1 MMMKRKYR
9 RMIKRY
15 VRAYNNFDI
24 DKMMADMDDD
34 VKFENIADGVVTL
47 SLEGKDALKVQA
59 GNAKNLFKKR
69 KQTITHYSFGKD
81 YVEIRV
87 NYSAIVAIDLPE
99 GIKAGDSLELKGR
112 SIFMFKDNKI
122 IELKDI
128 AE

>member
-1 MMMKRKYR
+1 MKHKKYKR
-9 RMIKRY
+9 IIKRY
-15 VRAYNNFDI
+15 VKAYNHFDI
-24 DKMMADMDDD
+24 DRMMADMDDD
-34 VKFENIADGVVTL
+34 VKFENIAEGVVTL
-47 SLEGKDALKVQA
+47 SLEGKEALKDQA

-81 YVEIRV
+81 YAEIRV
-87 NYSAIVAIDLPE
+87 NYSAIVAVDLPE
-99 GIKAGDSLELKGR
+99 GLKSGDSLELKGR